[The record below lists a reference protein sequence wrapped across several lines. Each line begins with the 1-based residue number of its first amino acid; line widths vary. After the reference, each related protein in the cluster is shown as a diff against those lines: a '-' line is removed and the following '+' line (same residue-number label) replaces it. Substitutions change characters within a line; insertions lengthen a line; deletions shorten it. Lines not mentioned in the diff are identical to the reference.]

1 MSRDPTVIHDSELP
15 ELLEAC
21 VRSELIHWL
30 RTTPVS
36 QVARSQVMQRMAN
49 VPDWAPDAIVANRVE
64 QIRDVMAP
72 LLADDTQQ
80 ILGSVAPWMQF
91 VIMKSAAMFAPLW
104 RRSPDAVVRTLAD
117 LAMDSMDIASRSL
130 ASPRTLATSPVRHAQ
145 PTRGS
150 PRPA

>member
-36 QVARSQVMQRMAN
+36 QVARSQVMQRVAN

-72 LLADDTQQ
+72 LLADETQQ
-80 ILGSVAPWMQF
+80 ILGGVAPWMQF

-130 ASPRTLATSPVRHAQ
+130 ASPRTSATSPLRHAQ
-145 PTRGS
+145 PTRGN
-150 PRPA
+150 PGPA